1 LSFVFKK
8 QFVFAT
14 MLEIMRRVKVE
25 FSVKKQFVFATML
38 EIMRRVKVAF
48 CF

>member
-1 LSFVFKK
+1 MPPLFFYFEK
-8 QFVFAT
+8 QFS
-14 MLEIMRRVKVE
+14 
-25 FSVKKQFVFATML
+25 FSFEKQFSFSFEKQFVFATML